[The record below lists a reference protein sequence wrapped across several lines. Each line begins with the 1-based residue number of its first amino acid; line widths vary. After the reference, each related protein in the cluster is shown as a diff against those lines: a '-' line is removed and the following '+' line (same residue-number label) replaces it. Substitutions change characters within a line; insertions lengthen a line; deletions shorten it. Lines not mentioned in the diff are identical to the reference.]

1 MAGATLSLAVSALI
15 RELLLQNWALCS
27 GSFTLTVAQKRVAV
41 FPVTK
46 SDQNTQTVK
55 QNAFLLRQNKT
66 GCKRSRESSFQAA
79 NITKE
84 TIICCRLGSSNSL
97 GSQAAG
103 RAQPAADSQ
112 LYVFVMFVV

>member
-55 QNAFLLRQNKT
+55 QNAFLIEQYKT
-66 GCKRSRESSFQAA
+66 ECKFPKKFLLFSLPLSLSGDKYYKKRAEKEMRGLSF
-79 NITKE
+79 
-84 TIICCRLGSSNSL
+84 L
-97 GSQAAG
+97 
-103 RAQPAADSQ
+103 PAS
-112 LYVFVMFVV
+112 